1 MSANTKL
8 NITLDKTRLKD
19 LVKKFSQAKILILG
33 DLILDEYLT
42 GTPDRIS
49 REAPVIILKYLSSK
63 FALGGSANAAA
74 GTAALGAKTTLV
86 GVLGQDSSADVF
98 RDICKQLNIELKP
111 IIEPARMTT
120 VKTRIVSSSN
130 KNPDAG
136 TSQKQQVL
144 RIDREEK
151 KPLNPQSQKAFL
163 ESIQEEISSTDIV
176 LLSDYGNGVLS
187 MDTSLPI
194 IEFCKSHSKKSIVD
208 SNDSFDKFPGAFSLT
223 PNQPDLETN
232 LGVEIKD
239 NFDLGQSALKLKQKL
254 QVDELLVTRG
264 AKGMALFSKDG
275 EYFIPAFN
283 LSEVFDVT
291 GAGDTVAG
299 TYSLG
304 LAVGA
309 SSYEAA
315 VLGNLAASIAVK
327 KYGTATV
334 SDTELIELIDR
345 I

>member
-1 MSANTKL
+1 MGVEGLQHPIQCCNFF
-8 NITLDKTRLKD
+8 D
-19 LVKKFSQAKILILG
+19 
-33 DLILDEYLT
+33 T
-42 GTPDRIS
+42 GS
-49 REAPVIILKYLSSK
+49 CVCA
-63 FALGGSANAAA
+63 
-74 GTAALGAKTTLV
+74 
-86 GVLGQDSSADVF
+86 
-98 RDICKQLNIELKP
+98 
-111 IIEPARMTT
+111 
-120 VKTRIVSSSN
+120 
-130 KNPDAG
+130 AG

-151 KPLNPQSQKAFL
+151 KPLNPQSQKALL

-176 LLSDYGNGVLS
+176 LLSDYGNGVLT

-194 IEFCKSHSKKSIVD
+194 IDFCKSHSKKSIVD

-264 AKGMALFSKDG
+264 AKGMALFSKDA

>member
-1 MSANTKL
+1 MSANIKF
-8 NITLDKTRLKD
+8 NATLDKTRLKD

-98 RDICKQLNIELKP
+98 SDICKQLNIELKP

-151 KPLNPQSQKAFL
+151 KPLNPQSQKALL

-176 LLSDYGNGVLS
+176 LLSDYGNGVLT

-194 IEFCKSHSKKSIVD
+194 IDFCRSHGKKSIVD

-309 SSYEAA
+309 SSYESA

>member
-98 RDICKQLNIELKP
+98 SDICKQLNIELKP

-151 KPLNPQSQKAFL
+151 A
-163 ESIQEEISSTDIV
+163 
-176 LLSDYGNGVLS
+176 
-187 MDTSLPI
+187 
-194 IEFCKSHSKKSIVD
+194 SK
-208 SNDSFDKFPGAFSLT
+208 GYCL
-223 PNQPDLETN
+223 
-232 LGVEIKD
+232 
-239 NFDLGQSALKLKQKL
+239 
-254 QVDELLVTRG
+254 
-264 AKGMALFSKDG
+264 
-275 EYFIPAFN
+275 
-283 LSEVFDVT
+283 
-291 GAGDTVAG
+291 
-299 TYSLG
+299 
-304 LAVGA
+304 
-309 SSYEAA
+309 
-315 VLGNLAASIAVK
+315 
-327 KYGTATV
+327 
-334 SDTELIELIDR
+334 
-345 I
+345 